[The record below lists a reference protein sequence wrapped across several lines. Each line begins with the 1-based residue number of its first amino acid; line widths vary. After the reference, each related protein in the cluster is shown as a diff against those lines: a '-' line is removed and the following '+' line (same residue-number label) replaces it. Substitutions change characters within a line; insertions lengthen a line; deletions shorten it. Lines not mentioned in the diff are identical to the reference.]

1 MSWCLRDLTVES
13 TKLYRQMFSVG
24 ATEPQARA
32 FWEEILDTLISTSEK
47 ALRRRTEQPPVTSAL
62 SEHRR
67 RRVDIH
73 LDSFVEESKKRIT
86 LMYIEIK
93 RADATRA
100 DFQTVE
106 IQAQDACEAYLNSP
120 ESVTSEVY
128 AMCVLGPLCRMFR
141 YIKDSDFDW
150 EPLWGNNEEY
160 DRTQYI
166 DVAEERSKEIW
177 NTLNAIVRSHSAGLA
192 NKEYL

>member
-1 MSWCLRDLTVES
+1 MAWCLRDLTNES
-13 TKLYRQMFSVG
+13 RNLYLQMFSPG

-32 FWEEILDTLISTSEK
+32 FWEEVLDALISASEK
-47 ALRRRTEQPPVTSAL
+47 ALRRRTEQPPVTSTL

-73 LDSFVEESKKRIT
+73 LDSFVDESKKRIT
-86 LMYIEIK
+86 LIYIEVK
-93 RADATRA
+93 RADAKQA

-106 IQAQDACEAYLNSP
+106 MQAQDACEAYLNSP
-120 ESVTSEVY
+120 ESLTSEVY
-128 AMCVLGPLCRMFR
+128 AMCVVGPLCRLFR

-150 EPLWGNNEEY
+150 EPLWGKNEEY

-166 DVAEERSKEIW
+166 DVADGQSRQIW
-177 NTLNAIVRSHSAGLA
+177 DTLNAIIRSHSAGLA
-192 NKEYL
+192 SKSYL

>member
-13 TKLYRQMFSVG
+13 TKLYRQMFAVG

-47 ALRRRTEQPPVTSAL
+47 ALRRRTEQAPVTSAL

-120 ESVTSEVY
+120 ESATSEVY

-166 DVAEERSKEIW
+166 DVADEKSRQIW
-177 NTLNAIVRSHSAGLA
+177 DTLTAIIRANSAGLA